1 MYEID
6 VQLTLYSFREIPIKG
21 HAIVY
26 VSATSTVET
35 LTMCIAAANW
45 VWFRASR
52 VSTFVKNQCYAHTRH
67 RNMCLLPHTPTSP
80 VSSRQSAVGSQP
92 SGAASHD
99 RHCSRYFVSNVMR
112 LMRQEGVERC
122 FLCLI
127 AVLRRVIF
135 PRENGT
141 RRESRRAS
149 AVETAVAPTMLPL
162 SPYGGTTPTLF
173 FAAPCFCP
181 WGRWL
186 HTQD

>member
-1 MYEID
+1 M
-6 VQLTLYSFREIPIKG
+6 R
-21 HAIVY
+21 
-26 VSATSTVET
+26 
-35 LTMCIAAANW
+35 
-45 VWFRASR
+45 
-52 VSTFVKNQCYAHTRH
+52 TFVNIQCYAHTRH

-135 PRENGT
+135 PREHG
-141 RRESRRAS
+141 SRRQPWRDS
-149 AVETAVAPTMLPL
+149 AVRTAVAPNMLPL
-162 SPYGGTTPTLF
+162 SSYGSTTPTPS
-173 FAAPCFCP
+173 FAQPRFCP
-181 WGRWL
+181 CDRWL